1 MSTCATATASPWAG
15 RAAAVTWRNARGP
28 KGRTS
33 MVKKA
38 DKDVIVGL
46 DIGTSKVL
54 ALVGEITADGSI
66 EVIGM
71 GSQPSRGL
79 KKGVVVNIESTVQSI
94 QRAVEEAELM
104 ADCEI
109 NAVYAGIA
117 GSHVRSLNS
126 HGVVAIRDREVTYG
140 DVEHVIDAAKAVA
153 IPADQRI
160 LHVLPQEFLIDGQE
174 GIRDP
179 IGMSGV
185 RLEAKVHIVTGADSA
200 AQNIVKC
207 VQRCGLVVEDVV
219 LEQLASSFAVL
230 TDDEK
235 ELGVCLVD
243 VGGGTTDI
251 AVFSGGAIRHT
262 AVIPIAGD
270 QVTNDIAV
278 SMRTPTQYAEDIKIK
293 YACALSQLANPDE
306 TIEVPSVG
314 DRPPRRL
321 ARQTLAEIVEPR
333 YEELFGLVRDELRR
347 AGLEESVATGV
358 VLTGGSAKMEGAVEL
373 AEEVFHMPVRLGVP
387 QYVSGLVDVV
397 SNPIHATGVGLLLYA
412 KSNMDLTRTDVPLL
426 SGGMKSIFERMKAW
440 FQGNF

>member
-1 MSTCATATASPWAG
+1 MAKRKSD
-15 RAAAVTWRNARGP
+15 R
-28 KGRTS
+28 
-33 MVKKA
+33 
-38 DKDVIVGL
+38 DVIVGL

-54 ALVGEITADGSI
+54 ALVGELTPEGAVEI
-66 EVIGM
+66 IGM

-104 ADCEI
+104 ADCQI
-109 NAVYAGIA
+109 NTVYAGIA

-126 HGVVAIRDREVTYG
+126 HGVVAIRDREVSSG
-140 DVEHVIDAAKAVA
+140 DVEQVIEAAKALA

-160 LHVLPQEFLIDGQE
+160 LHVLPQEFIIDGQE

-185 RLEAKVHIVTGADSA
+185 RLEAKIHIVTGADSA
-200 AQNIVKC
+200 AQNIIKC
-207 VQRCGLVVEDVV
+207 VQRCGLAVEDVV
-219 LEQLASSFAVL
+219 LEQLASSLAVL
-230 TDDEK
+230 TDDER

-251 AVFSGGAIRHT
+251 AVFCGGAIRHT

-278 SMRTPTQYAEDIKIK
+278 SMRTPTQYAEDIKLR

-306 TIEVPSVG
+306 SIEVPSVG
-314 DRPPRRL
+314 DRPARRL

-333 YEELFGLVRDELRR
+333 YEELFNLIREELRR
-347 AGLEESVATGV
+347 SGFEELIAAGL
-358 VLTGGSAKMEGAVEL
+358 VLTGGSARMEGAIEL
-373 AEEVFHMPVRLGVP
+373 AEEIFHVPVRLGVP
-387 QYVSGLVDVV
+387 SQVEGLGEVIR
-397 SNPIHATGVGLLLYA
+397 NPIYSTGVGLLQFA
-412 KSNMDLTRTDVPLL
+412 RENTVGAGRV
-426 SGGMKSIFERMKAW
+426 GMLAGNVAGMYDRMRGW
-440 FQGNF
+440 FKGYF

>member
-1 MSTCATATASPWAG
+1 MAKRSD
-15 RAAAVTWRNARGP
+15 RNL
-28 KGRTS
+28 
-33 MVKKA
+33 
-38 DKDVIVGL
+38 IVGL
-46 DIGTSKVL
+46 DIGTSKVV
-54 ALVGEITADGSI
+54 AIVGEVKADGALEI
-66 EVIGM
+66 IGI
-71 GSQPSRGL
+71 GSHPSRGL

-104 ADCEI
+104 AGCEI
-109 NAVYAGIA
+109 HSVYAGIA

-126 HGVVAIRDREVTYG
+126 HGIVAIKDKEVVQG
-140 DVEHVIDAAKAVA
+140 DVERVIDAAKAVA
-153 IPADQRI
+153 IPADQKI
-160 LHVLPQEFLIDGQE
+160 LHVLPQEYIIDSQE

-207 VQRCGLVVEDVV
+207 VQRCGLAVEDIV
-219 LEQLASSFAVL
+219 LEQLASSYAVL
-230 TDDEK
+230 TEDEK
-235 ELGVCLVD
+235 DLGVCVVD
-243 VGGGTTDI
+243 IGGGTTDI
-251 AVFSGGAIRHT
+251 AVFGGGAIRHT

-333 YEELFGLVRDELRR
+333 YEELFALVRDELRR
-347 AGLEESVATGV
+347 SGLEESVATGI
-358 VLTGGSAKMEGAVEL
+358 VLTGGTAKMEGAIEL

-387 QYVSGLVDVV
+387 QYVTGIVDVV

-412 KSNMDLTRTDVPLL
+412 KANLDVGRIAPPRL
-426 SGGMKSIFERMKAW
+426 SGGMKSVFERMKNW
-440 FQGNF
+440 FAGNF